1 MSGGLTLVLYSFF
14 WLAGFV
20 PIIIPAPEPVPFEEV
35 AAVLDEAAMHARGG
49 PPYMIPAAG
58 WHLAA
63 ALNAAGFHVVRA
75 PADLRQ
81 LTL

>member
-1 MSGGLTLVLYSFF
+1 MTREMLPPL
-14 WLAGFV
+14 
-20 PIIIPAPEPVPFEEV
+20 PEPVTFEEV
-35 AAVLDEAAMHARGG
+35 AAILDEAVLLARGG
-49 PPYMIPAAG
+49 PPYVIGAAG

-75 PADLRQ
+75 PTESRQ